1 MGSHLIQEA
10 FEKYANDTERAI
22 ETSKN
27 EVLQLLK
34 QTVRP
39 EFLNRIDDIIMFT
52 PLNANNI
59 RSIVRLQLD
68 AVIKMV
74 AKEGITIE
82 ATDEA
87 VDYLAQKGFD
97 PQFGARPVKRIIQKE
112 VLNRLSKEILGGS
125 VHKDSVIKLLV
136 ADDKLVFEN

>member
-1 MGSHLIQEA
+1 
-10 FEKYANDTERAI
+10 
-22 ETSKN
+22 
-27 EVLQLLK
+27 
-34 QTVRP
+34 
-39 EFLNRIDDIIMFT
+39 MFT

-74 AKEGITIE
+74 AKEGILID
-82 ATDEA
+82 ATDEG